1 MLNFIK
7 SPHYIALLAAFVS
20 LILFVINNKIGKK
33 ETNKIEGI
41 KLFLL
46 VFCIVYV
53 CQRYMTNEGMTGGSL
68 DIQDISFNSLD
79 IDINDPGF

>member
-1 MLNFIK
+1 MINFK

-20 LILFVINNKIGKK
+20 LILFIINNKVAKK
-33 ETNKIEGI
+33 ETNKIEGV

-53 CQRYMTNEGMTGGSL
+53 CQRYMKNEGMSGGSL
-68 DIQDISFNSLD
+68 EIQDLSTGNLD